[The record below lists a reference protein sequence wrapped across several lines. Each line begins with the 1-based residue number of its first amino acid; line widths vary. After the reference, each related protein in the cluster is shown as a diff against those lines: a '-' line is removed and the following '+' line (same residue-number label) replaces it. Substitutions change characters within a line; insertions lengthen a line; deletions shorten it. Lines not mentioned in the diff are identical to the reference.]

1 MLAKVRTLSPDKF
14 PDKAREFCSSDQ
26 KVAKIRAALTSIVD
40 LLHYRL
46 KRPVRILAITGLR
59 AEEARIAAKC

>member
-1 MLAKVRTLSPDKF
+1 M
-14 PDKAREFCSSDQ
+14 
-26 KVAKIRAALTSIVD
+26 AKIRAALTSIVD